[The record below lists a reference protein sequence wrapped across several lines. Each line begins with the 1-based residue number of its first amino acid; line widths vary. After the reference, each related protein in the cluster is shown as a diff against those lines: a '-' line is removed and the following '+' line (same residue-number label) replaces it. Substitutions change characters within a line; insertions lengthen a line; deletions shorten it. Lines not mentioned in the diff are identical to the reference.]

1 MTVELQNTKKYEM
14 IADRIEQM
22 IVDSGM
28 KPGDRI
34 LSIQKLNR
42 HFGAAPATVCN
53 ALELLRER
61 GIIVS
66 IPQKGTF
73 VHRVPEREQARQEG
87 MHEEDIVDYL
97 ENALPLE
104 PFFLPARK
112 VISFKLKEYTST
124 PRQKMWDDII
134 QAFKGHH
141 PEIEVEVGTDIED
154 RTGCDVVM
162 YTDNLPM
169 KELTDTPELR
179 SLLDAGTLPEDYFP
193 IARASLSGNRRPAK
207 PFAVSQAWRI
217 CNRKMMEKHCPGLTE
232 KDYSHLIASV
242 SERFDYS
249 SADFPAMG
257 TFVQFLPLTLT
268 EEGAAW
274 KNRGK
279 PDFDS
284 SGVREVLE
292 FNRCM
297 IEKIRRYHR
306 HTNELSIYL
315 LWMDFMKNR
324 LMALDSFSYILRLLA
339 ESRRDDFVIRPS
351 PASGGGTAVTRVQML
366 GVMPDSPN
374 AEAAAE
380 FVRFAC
386 GPEGQ
391 RILAESQCNIPALR
405 SCAESGAF
413 LSGAPEGVGPDLLK
427 PLYNARSLLNEP
439 PFSNDRYFTLVNA
452 VLSSYYYGKIDTEN
466 AVRKLNHIRI
476 TQDI

>member
-1 MTVELQNTKKYEM
+1 MIVELQNTKKYEM
-14 IADRIEQM
+14 IADRIEEM

-61 GIIVS
+61 GVIVS

-73 VHRVPEREQARQEG
+73 VHRIPERKTGGEEG

-112 VISFKLKEYTST
+112 IVSFKLKEYNST
-124 PRQKMWDDII
+124 PRRKMWNEII
-134 QAFKGHH
+134 RAFRNRH
-141 PEIEVEVGTDIED
+141 PEIEIEVSAECEE
-154 RTGCDVVM
+154 RSGCDVLL
-162 YTDNLPM
+162 YTDNMPM
-169 KELTDTPELR
+169 EEMTDAPELR
-179 SLLDAGTLPEDYFP
+179 AFLDADTLPADYFA
-193 IARASLSGNRRPAK
+193 IARASLSGNQRPAK

-217 CNRKMMEKHCPGLTE
+217 TNRKMMEKHCPGLEE
-232 KDYSHLIASV
+232 KDFRHLITSV
-242 SERFDYS
+242 SGRFDFQS
-249 SADFPAMG
+249 SEFPAMG
-257 TFVQFLPLTLT
+257 TFVQFLPLNLV
-268 EEGAAW
+268 EEGVGEA
-274 KNRGK
+274 KEGK

-284 SGVREVLE
+284 AGVRRVLE

-306 HTNELSIYL
+306 QANELSIYL
-315 LWMDFMKNR
+315 LWTDFLKNR
-324 LMALDSFSYILRLLA
+324 LMTLDSFSYILRLLT

-351 PASGGGTAVTRVQML
+351 PASGGGLAVTRVQML

-374 AEAAAE
+374 PEAAAE

-386 GPEGQ
+386 GPAGQ

-405 SCAESGAF
+405 NCAESELF
-413 LSGAPEGVGPDLLK
+413 SSGAPEGVGAGLFRHLENP
-427 PLYNARSLLNEP
+427 RSLLNQSL
-439 PFSNDRYFTLVNA
+439 FSNERYFAGVNS
-452 VLSSYYYGKIDTEN
+452 VLSSYYYGKIDTES
-466 AVRKLNHIRI
+466 AVRKLNHIRVV
-476 TQDI
+476 